1 MKSDA
6 RAEIASLL
14 FTYAG
19 LVDAGDFDAVGR
31 LFAHGRLTDGGA
43 LDVRGAEA
51 VAALYR
57 RTTRLHPDTGTPKTQ
72 HLVTNLVIE
81 VDEQAGTASCN
92 ARYSVLQQTATLPLQ
107 PIIAGRYADRFERA
121 DGAWRFVEKRFFV
134 DLVGDVSQ
142 HLLVELHPTRD
153 P

>member
-1 MKSDA
+1 MGTEADA
-6 RAEIASLL
+6 RAEIANLL
-14 FTYAG
+14 FTYAS

-57 RTTRLHPDTGTPKTQ
+57 RTTRIHPDTRTPKTQ
-72 HLVTNLVIE
+72 HLVTNLMTE
-81 VDEQAGTASCN
+81 VDEDAGTATCR
-92 ARYSVLQQTATLPLQ
+92 ARYTVLQQTATLPLQ
-107 PIIAGRYADRFERA
+107 PIIAGRYEDRFERT

-142 HLLVELHPTRD
+142 HLLIELER
-153 P
+153 